1 MQRKNMLLKPLAAW
15 LVIAAIVTIISI
27 IYAVFVVHTI
37 GVIVGILLMIVLILV
52 SGWEM
57 TAARSVWGSQVG
69 ERDNIVRSMAAALLV
84 RVLLII
90 VVLDL
95 NTLGNIGHFQNLTST
110 QQTGLVLF
118 FLLIVSAAVEASV
131 LLVATKKKEYFQP
144 SKEELENALRKVG
157 TVKVKS
163 VSECP
168 KCKELVE
175 TDWTLCPNCG
185 SALPKYCANCGEEL
199 KNMPD
204 TCPRCGAKVESSAS
218 INAMIQT
225 LKASAESPAMQET
238 RSARYARLA
247 EAQLKGGDMNGA
259 VESYKKA
266 IQSTEFNRKRTNF
279 MVKMAVILY
288 NTGRKDEAMD
298 LLDQSLEMEP
308 DDWAGA
314 RKVME
319 EIRADSLRT
328 RPDTG
333 PTKA

>member
-15 LVIAAIVTIISI
+15 LVIAGIVTIISI
-27 IYAVFVVHTI
+27 IYAVFVAHTI
-37 GVIVGILLMIVLILV
+37 GVIVGILLMILLILV

-69 ERDNIVRSMAAALLV
+69 ERDNIVRSMTVALLV
-84 RVLLII
+84 RLLLIYL
-90 VVLDL
+90 VLDL
-95 NTLGNIGHFQNLTST
+95 NALGNIGNFQSLNST
-110 QQTGLVLF
+110 QQAGLVLF
-118 FLLIVSAAVEASV
+118 FLLIVSAAVEVAV

-144 SKEELENALRKVG
+144 SKEEMENALRKVG
-157 TVKVKS
+157 TAKVRS

-175 TDWTLCPNCG
+175 IDWSLCPNCG
-185 SALPKYCANCGEEL
+185 SALPKFCANCGQEL
-199 KNMPD
+199 KIMQE
-204 TCPRCGAKVESSAS
+204 TCPRCGAKVESSES
-218 INAMIQT
+218 LRAMIQT
-225 LKASAESPAMQET
+225 LKASAEAPAMQET

-247 EAQLKGGDMNGA
+247 EAQLKGGDMDGA

-288 NTGRKDEAMD
+288 NTGRREEAMD
-298 LLDQSLEMEP
+298 LLDRSLEMEP

-319 EIRADSLRT
+319 DIRSDSARKKAES
-328 RPDTG
+328 G
-333 PTKA
+333 PAKA

>member
-15 LVIAAIVTIISI
+15 LIVAGIVTIISI
-27 IYAVFVVHTI
+27 IYAVFVAHTI
-37 GVIVGILLMIVLILV
+37 GVIVGILLMIMLILV

-69 ERDNIVRSMAAALLV
+69 ERDNIVRSMMVALLV
-84 RVLLII
+84 RILLIYL
-90 VVLDL
+90 VLDL
-95 NTLGNIGHFQNLTST
+95 NALENIGHFQVLTSN
-110 QQTGLVLF
+110 QQSGLVLF
-118 FLLIVSAAVEASV
+118 FLLIVSAAVEVSV

-175 TDWTLCPNCG
+175 TDWKLCPNCG
-185 SALPKYCANCGEEL
+185 SELPKFCANCGQEL
-199 KNMPD
+199 KNMQD
-204 TCPRCGAKVESSAS
+204 TCPSCGAKVESSES
-218 INAMIQT
+218 LNAMIQT

-247 EAQLKGGDMNGA
+247 EAQLKGGDMDGA

-288 NTGRKDEAMD
+288 NTGRKDEAMK

-308 DDWAGA
+308 EDWAGA

-319 EIRADSLRT
+319 DIRADSA
-328 RPDTG
+328 RPKPEGG
-333 PTKA
+333 PAKA